1 MVIYKRGGGFEFE
14 TTERQIQQV
23 TGAGHEPGTPR
34 VRVRRADPEPPD
46 TLPPCYAILPIV
58 IRISS

>member
-23 TGAGHEPGTPR
+23 TGVGHEPGTAT
-34 VRVRRADPEPPD
+34 VRVRRTDPEPPD

-58 IRISS
+58 ICICS

>member
-23 TGAGHEPGTPR
+23 TGAGHEPVTPR
-34 VRVRRADPEPPD
+34 V
-46 TLPPCYAILPIV
+46 
-58 IRISS
+58 

>member
-23 TGAGHEPGTPR
+23 TGAGHEPGTPECESDALTR
-34 VRVRRADPEPPD
+34 SRR
-46 TLPPCYAILPIV
+46 TRYLPVMQYFQ
-58 IRISS
+58 S